1 MEVEWLKEE
10 VRLRNEEEKWLQGEK
25 FRKQKAVKKLRE
37 VFIRFKKEKEVGWK
51 LFLLLLCDNKLLRF
65 LQYYNL
71 IMLEFYSIV
80 VFVYIVF
87 LIC

>member
-51 LFLLLLCDNKLLRF
+51 LFLLFLCDNKLLQF
-65 LQYYNL
+65 LQYI